1 MISAVAEMYG
11 IHPQTLRLYER
22 EGLLKP
28 SRTEGNTRLYTDEDL
43 QRLEFILSLARDL
56 GVNISGM
63 AIILQ
68 MRERMEEMQRQIQE
82 FVQYIQQEVLTRA
95 NAAADPARGAIVPVR
110 RPLVVPAVQ
119 PGKKRSATFR
129 TLPIRM
135 LPLKLIY
142 SDGYYLPIGAHV
154 FPAEKYQRVRDRLL
168 AGGVA
173 DATDFLEPNPA
184 TDQDILLVH
193 TQEYVHKL
201 KTGTLSPREEM
212 ELEVPFSP
220 ELVQAFWLAAG
231 GSILAARQA
240 LADRVSINI
249 GGGFHH
255 AFPGHG
261 EGFCMI
267 HDVAV
272 AIRRLQRDGK
282 IRTAMTVDCDV
293 HQGNGTAAIF
303 SGARAPAEPLPS
315 AGPSTLASST
325 HTSPFRGKM
334 PGAHAADVFTISLH
348 QHNNYPAVKPPSSI
362 DVDLPDGT
370 GDDDY
375 LAWLDNALSS
385 GLRQFEPDLLCYIAG
400 ADPYREDQLGGLSL
414 TIEGLKKRDELVF
427 RVARARD
434 IPVMVTFA
442 GGYARNVEDT
452 VTIHSNTAIA
462 AKEVFAAKN

>member
-1 MISAVAEMYG
+1 
-11 IHPQTLRLYER
+11 
-22 EGLLKP
+22 
-28 SRTEGNTRLYTDEDL
+28 
-43 QRLEFILSLARDL
+43 
-56 GVNISGM
+56 
-63 AIILQ
+63 
-68 MRERMEEMQRQIQE
+68 
-82 FVQYIQQEVLTRA
+82 
-95 NAAADPARGAIVPVR
+95 
-110 RPLVVPAVQ
+110 
-119 PGKKRSATFR
+119 
-129 TLPIRM
+129 M
-135 LPLKLIY
+135 LPFKLIY
-142 SDGYYLPIGAHV
+142 SDGYYLPIGEHV
-154 FPAEKYQRVRDRLL
+154 FPAEKYRRIRDRLL
-168 AGGVA
+168 ASGVA
-173 DATDFLEPNPA
+173 EASDFLEAEPA

-193 TQEYVHKL
+193 KPEYVHKL

-220 ELVQAFWLAAG
+220 ELVKAFWLAAG

-240 LADRVSINI
+240 LTDRVSVNI

-255 AFPGHG
+255 AFPEHG

-272 AIRRLQRDGK
+272 AIRRLQRDDR

-303 SGARAPAEPLPS
+303 AGRHTAGAPLPS
-315 AGPSTLASST
+315 AGASTLDSS
-325 HTSPFRGKM
+325 SPGSAMGSPRPGKIRD
-334 PGAHAADVFTISLH
+334 AHAGDVFTISLH
-348 QHNNYPAVKPPSSI
+348 QHNNYPLSKPPSSI

-414 TIEGLKKRDELVF
+414 TIDGLKKRDELVF

-442 GGYARNVEDT
+442 GGYARKVEDT
-452 VTIHSNTAIA
+452 VTIHSNTVVA
-462 AKEVFAAKN
+462 AKEVFGVTK